1 MNYTEVL
8 AIYGAILST
17 GIFIW
22 NIYSNR
28 ARVKV
33 KLIFST
39 IEVDGG
45 YKSGISIYVQNP
57 TSHTIPVSNIQIL
70 YPYRIVGLLDYVEH
84 FWEYRR
90 FPKRI
95 GWVHTALSQYG
106 INDNCP
112 FSLEPLQA
120 KSVFISDEKLKLI
133 FSDATSREIKAVVQ
147 DQLWQNVYSETF
159 KIPN

>member
-57 TSHTIPVSNIQIL
+57 TSNTIPV
-70 YPYRIVGLLDYVEH
+70 
-84 FWEYRR
+84 
-90 FPKRI
+90 
-95 GWVHTALSQYG
+95 
-106 INDNCP
+106 
-112 FSLEPLQA
+112 
-120 KSVFISDEKLKLI
+120 
-133 FSDATSREIKAVVQ
+133 
-147 DQLWQNVYSETF
+147 
-159 KIPN
+159 